1 MLAQTSTQSSPASL
15 ENSFAA
21 LFEESLARQEMRI
34 GEVITAEVISVDPNV
49 VIVNAGLKSES
60 TIATEEFKNDR
71 GEIEVKPGDFVSVA
85 IEALEDGFGAT
96 KLSRD
101 KAKKLAAW
109 TSLDDALANGTIIK
123 GVVSGKVKGGLTVMV
138 NGIRAFLPGSLV
150 DLRPVKDTSH
160 FENKELEFK
169 VIKLDRKRNNVVVSR
184 RAVMEET
191 AGVERQQL
199 MENLK
204 EGAIVKG
211 VVKNITDY
219 GAFIDLG
226 GIDGLLHITDLAW
239 RRVKHPSEVLT
250 VGDEIEAKILKFD
263 QEKNRVSLGI
273 KQMGDDP
280 WNGLARRYPQG
291 TRMFGKISNV
301 TDYGCFV
308 ELEPGVEGLVH
319 VSEMDWTNK
328 NVNPAKMV
336 QVGEI

>member
-1 MLAQTSTQSSPASL
+1 MSNAAPAVAPQ
-15 ENSFAA
+15 ENSAA
-21 LFEESLARQEMRI
+21 LFEESLTRKEMRR
-34 GEVITAEVISVDPNV
+34 GEVITAEVVRVDMNYV
-49 VIVNAGLKSES
+49 VVNAGLKSES
-60 TIATEEFKNDR
+60 FIALEEFKNDR
-71 GEIEVKPGDFVSVA
+71 GEVEVKPGDFVSVA

-109 TSLDDALANGTIIK
+109 TSLDEALANATIIK

-160 FENKELEFK
+160 FEGKELEFK

-199 MENLK
+199 LETLK

-219 GAFIDLG
+219 GAFVYLG
-226 GIDGLLHITDLAW
+226 GID
-239 RRVKHPSEVLT
+239 
-250 VGDEIEAKILKFD
+250 
-263 QEKNRVSLGI
+263 
-273 KQMGDDP
+273 
-280 WNGLARRYPQG
+280 
-291 TRMFGKISNV
+291 
-301 TDYGCFV
+301 
-308 ELEPGVEGLVH
+308 
-319 VSEMDWTNK
+319 
-328 NVNPAKMV
+328 
-336 QVGEI
+336 

>member
-1 MLAQTSTQSSPASL
+1 MT
-15 ENSFAA
+15 ESFAQ
-21 LFEESLARQEMRI
+21 LFEESLANQRFRPGQI
-34 GEVITAEVISVDPNV
+34 LNGLVIEVGQDY

-71 GEIEVKPGDFVSVA
+71 GEIEVAVGDFVSVA

-199 MENLK
+199 LETLK
-204 EGAIVKG
+204 EGAI
-211 VVKNITDY
+211 T
-219 GAFIDLG
+219 
-226 GIDGLLHITDLAW
+226 
-239 RRVKHPSEVLT
+239 S
-250 VGDEIEAKILKFD
+250 
-263 QEKNRVSLGI
+263 
-273 KQMGDDP
+273 
-280 WNGLARRYPQG
+280 
-291 TRMFGKISNV
+291 
-301 TDYGCFV
+301 
-308 ELEPGVEGLVH
+308 
-319 VSEMDWTNK
+319 
-328 NVNPAKMV
+328 
-336 QVGEI
+336 